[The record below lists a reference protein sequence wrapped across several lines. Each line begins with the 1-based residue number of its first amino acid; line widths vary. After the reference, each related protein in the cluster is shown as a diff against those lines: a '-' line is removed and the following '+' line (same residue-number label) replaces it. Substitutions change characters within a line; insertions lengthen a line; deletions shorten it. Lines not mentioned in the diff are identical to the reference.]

1 MWWIF
6 KEFNFFRRMMSEES
20 KSGKVVVKQEVL
32 NEFLRLIEEES
43 RTYTSYD
50 QARNN
55 FLTVLGQAK
64 TLLVKVNRSGT
75 DSTQERRQI
84 FGQKIYEV
92 VRAFVDRYPILKFI
106 VEHGIDVE
114 EHLKE
119 QKLWSAVGVSETGKR
134 ALERAE
140 RDNFPAQCEMEKA
153 QCVAVLEIFRFSE
166 ENKRSW
172 LEELEIGTFTPI
184 SQTAYTTSV
193 LRGGLLETGRLSCE
207 VINQFDS
214 LSNDIATAST
224 RTDRRAA
231 MEVVEKKRLL
241 RMMEAD
247 YYREIWDLEDSL
259 GMKSYLGTE
268 PLSRGKKELR
278 LELEAEGLSQLEMR
292 AEVMKVKIQ
301 RKWTE
306 RASLAIHIL
315 SEQERSNS
323 VKVAAN
329 EADIKHL
336 MRVVLGGYMDLGKEV
351 CLRLNATVD
360 QDMASVLN
368 QSIENGV
375 GGEIYAPLANNNLCG
390 VMRALEINFK
400 NAPVSM
406 MFLSLQ
412 ELFQEQID
420 QEPTKVLEWVNSKA
434 AMWAAFGYFDLFTPD
449 VLFTFLTVFKMRH
462 GVVRT
467 KCMNVVLEKMRDN
480 PEDFTPE
487 VMKKKKS
494 MGQVMVLKAE
504 ITNVIRDSTASDQFG
519 EKKGQQQFPMK
530 QNQQGIR
537 RDYQRPV
544 QILQSQAVAAPAM
557 PKDVTTAH
565 QAAVRPQP
573 KLAPSIEGTVIP
585 VGEGVN
591 GEVKRTE
598 KKLSIDQEGRTRVYA
613 ATKERCVHC
622 DKGTAERHSPRCYG
636 GRCDRC
642 GFYGH
647 SASGCRQA
655 QSK

>member
-1 MWWIF
+1 MF
-6 KEFNFFRRMMSEES
+6 CKMMSEER
-20 KSGKVVVKQEVL
+20 KSGKVVTKQEVL

-55 FLTVLGQAK
+55 FLTILGQAK
-64 TLLVKVNRSGT
+64 TLLIKVNRSST
-75 DSTQERRQI
+75 DSIQERRQI

-92 VRAFVDRYPILKFI
+92 VRGFVDRYPILKFI

-114 EHLKE
+114 KHLKE
-119 QKLWSAVGVSETGKR
+119 QKLWNSVGVSETGKR

-140 RDNFPAQCEMEKA
+140 RDNFSIECEMEKS
-153 QCVAVLEIFRFSE
+153 QCVAKLEVFRFSV
-166 ENKRSW
+166 ENKRGW
-172 LEELEIGTFTPI
+172 LEQLEAGTFTPLNPDV
-184 SQTAYTTSV
+184 YTTSV
-193 LRGGLLETGRLSCE
+193 LRGGLIENGRLTSE
-207 VINQFDS
+207 VIQQFDF
-214 LSNDIATAST
+214 LSSEIASATT

-241 RMMEAD
+241 RKMETEF
-247 YYREIWDLEDSL
+247 YREIWDVEDSL
-259 GMKSYLGTE
+259 GWKSYLGTE
-268 PLSRGKKELR
+268 PLSQARKELK
-278 LELEAEGLSQLEMR
+278 LEQEAEGLSQLEKR
-292 AEVMKVKIQ
+292 AEAMKEKIQ
-301 RKWTE
+301 RKWHE
-306 RASLAIHIL
+306 RDSLAIHIL
-315 SEQERSNS
+315 SEQESANS

-329 EADIKHL
+329 EADIRHL
-336 MRVVLGGYMDLGKEV
+336 MKVVLGGYMDLGREV
-351 CLRLNATVD
+351 CLRLNASVD
-360 QDMASVLN
+360 HDMASVLN

-375 GGEIYAPLANNNLCG
+375 GGEIYAPLANNNLYG

-420 QEPTKVLEWVNSKA
+420 QEPMKVLEWVNAKA

-449 VLFTFLTVFKMRH
+449 VLFTFLTVFKMRQ
-462 GVVRT
+462 GAVRT

-494 MGQVMVLKAE
+494 MGQVMILKAE

-519 EKKGQQQFPMK
+519 EKKAQQQIPVK
-530 QNQQGIR
+530 QNQQAAR

-544 QILQSQAVAAPAM
+544 QIPQVYTAPAPTM

-565 QAAVRPQP
+565 QAAVKPQP
-573 KLAPSIEGTVIP
+573 KLAPTVEGTVIP
-585 VGEGVN
+585 VGEGVC
-591 GEVKRTE
+591 GEINRGD
-598 KKLSIDQEGRTRVYA
+598 KKLTMDREGRRRMYT
-613 ATKERCVHC
+613 ATKERCVNC
-622 DKGTAERHSPRCYG
+622 EKGTGDRHSPRCYLG
-636 GRCDRC
+636 FCERC
-642 GFYGH
+642 GYYGH
-647 SASGCRQA
+647 SAGACRQT
-655 QSK
+655 QEK